1 MCLFVPPVRC
11 AGVVRYITTVRDR
24 AAEAQETLRA
34 PWLKALGSEELEL
47 LVEMAALVEQL
58 LALERE
64 LRQTLG
70 LGAEALP
77 ADE

>member
-1 MCLFVPPVRC
+1 
-11 AGVVRYITTVRDR
+11 
-24 AAEAQETLRA
+24 
-34 PWLKALGSEELEL
+34 
-47 LVEMAALVEQL
+47 MAALVEQL